1 MNPVKSE
8 NSEMFR
14 PNSIIFLAIAAILAV
29 AIACS
34 SEAPT
39 PTPPPPTA
47 TPVPSASP
55 TPTPVPLKPIE
66 IGPAADPVGFLS
78 SLPESEAACAVDA
91 LGGRDR
97 VLAMLESGVG
107 SSKLTTAEAD
117 ALDGCLSNETVQA
130 VFIGQLSK
138 DAGTLSDDTVACI
151 TDKTRGMSAAGLF
164 MEQPA
169 TDSVIS
175 SLQGIF
181 CLNHD
186 ERAALSTSA
195 SNYGFSEFGGIDSLE
210 CVVNGVGP
218 TGLQDLLGIAG
229 QSEMD
234 VAALGD
240 LFPLMIEC
248 GAIDDSTFEET
259 GFTADQVGCV
269 ISEYGVD
276 GLALLDP
283 DSTAEPDLSQLGPL
297 LLALGT
303 CEIEIEG
310 LLGGSALPVDP
321 NPAADPKVLPTVQV
335 EIPEEVEDL
344 DLPFNEEQMECLVT
358 ELGEEAITK
367 LLAGGA
373 PDPSLFAAPA
383 TCDIDLATLLGG

>member
-1 MNPVKSE
+1 
-8 NSEMFR
+8 
-14 PNSIIFLAIAAILAV
+14 
-29 AIACS
+29 
-34 SEAPT
+34 
-39 PTPPPPTA
+39 
-47 TPVPSASP
+47 
-55 TPTPVPLKPIE
+55 
-66 IGPAADPVGFLS
+66 
-78 SLPESEAACAVDA
+78 
-91 LGGRDR
+91 
-97 VLAMLESGVG
+97 MLESSVG

-117 ALDGCLSNETVQA
+117 ALDGCLSDETVLA
-130 VFIGQLSK
+130 VFVGQLSK
-138 DAGTLSDDTVACI
+138 DAGTLNDDTVACI

-186 ERAALSTSA
+186 ERAALSSGE

-218 TGLQDLLGIAG
+218 TGLQDLLGIAA
-229 QSEMD
+229 QSDMD
-234 VAALGD
+234 ITALGD

-248 GAIDDSTFEET
+248 GAIDDSAFEET

-269 ISEYGVD
+269 ISELGVD

-283 DSTAEPDLSQLGPL
+283 DAAKPDLSQLGPL

-310 LLGGSALPVDP
+310 LLGSSALPVDP
-321 NPAADPKVLPTVQV
+321 DATAGSSVLPTVQV

-344 DLPFNEEQMECLVT
+344 GLPFNEEQMACLVA
-358 ELGEEAITK
+358 ELGEDEITK

-373 PDPSLFAAPA
+373 PDLSLFAALA
-383 TCDIDLATLLGG
+383 KCDVDLATLLGG

>member
-1 MNPVKSE
+1 
-8 NSEMFR
+8 MFR
-14 PNSIIFLAIAAILAV
+14 PKSVIFLAITAIMAV

-39 PTPPPPTA
+39 PTPVPPTPTPTA
-47 TPVPSASP
+47 TP
-55 TPTPVPLKPIE
+55 TPTPVPVKPIE
-66 IGPAADPVGFLS
+66 IDPAADPVGFLS

-186 ERAALSTSA
+186 ERASLSTVE

-229 QSEMD
+229 QSGMD
-234 VAALGD
+234 IAALGD

-248 GAIDDSTFEET
+248 GAIDNSTFEET

-269 ISEYGVD
+269 ISELGAD

-283 DSTAEPDLSQLGPL
+283 DGAEPDLSQLGPL

-303 CEIEIEG
+303 CEIEIEE
-310 LLGGSALPVDP
+310 LFGGSALPVDP
-321 NPAADPKVLPTVQV
+321 DPAADPTVLPTVQV
-335 EIPEEVEDL
+335 EVPEEV
-344 DLPFNEEQMECLVT
+344 DLPFTEEQMECLVA
-358 ELGEEAITK
+358 ELGEEEITK

-373 PDPSLFAAPA
+373 PDLSLVGALA
-383 TCDIDLATLLGG
+383 TCDVNLATLLGG

>member
-1 MNPVKSE
+1 M
-8 NSEMFR
+8 
-14 PNSIIFLAIAAILAV
+14 AV

-39 PTPPPPTA
+39 PTPVPPTP
-47 TPVPSASP
+47 TVTP
-55 TPTPVPLKPIE
+55 TPTPVPVPVKPIE
-66 IGPAADPVGFLS
+66 IDPSADPVGFLS
-78 SLPESEAACAVDA
+78 ALPESEATCAVDS
-91 LGGRDR
+91 LGGRES

-107 SSKLTTAEAD
+107 STKLSNEEAD
-117 ALDGCLSNETVQA
+117 ALDACLSDETVQA

-138 DAGTLSDDTVACI
+138 DAGSLSDGTLSCI
-151 TDKTRGMSAAGLF
+151 SEKTTGMSAAGLF

-181 CLNHD
+181 CLNHE
-186 ERAALSTSA
+186 EREALSASD
-195 SNYGFSEFGGIDSLE
+195 SNYGFSEFGGVDSLE

-218 TGLQDLLGIAG
+218 TGLQDLLGAAG
-229 QSEMD
+229 GSSAD
-234 VAALGD
+234 ITALGD

-269 ISEYGVD
+269 ISELGVD

-283 DSTAEPDLSQLGPL
+283 DGAEPDLSVLGPL

-321 NPAADPKVLPTVQV
+321 NPSADPKVLPTVQV
-335 EIPEEVEDL
+335 EIPEVVEDL
-344 DLPFNEEQMECLVT
+344 DLPFTEEQMTCLVAKI
-358 ELGEEAITK
+358 GKDKITK
-367 LLAGGA
+367 LLEGGA
-373 PDPSLFAAPA
+373 PDISMFAALA
-383 TCDIDLATLLGG
+383 TCKVDLTALLGG

>member
-1 MNPVKSE
+1 
-8 NSEMFR
+8 MFR
-14 PNSIIFLAIAAILAV
+14 PKSVIIFAVAAMMVV

-39 PTPPPPTA
+39 PTPVPPTPTA
-47 TPVPSASP
+47 TP
-55 TPTPVPLKPIE
+55 TPTPVPVMPIE
-66 IGPAADPVGFLS
+66 IDPSADPVGFLNA
-78 SLPESEAACAVDA
+78 LPESEATCAVDS
-91 LGGRDR
+91 LGGRES

-107 SSKLTTAEAD
+107 STKLTSAEAE
-117 ALDGCLSNETVQA
+117 ALDACLSDETVQA

-138 DAGTLSDDTVACI
+138 DAGSLSDATLSCI
-151 TDKTRGMSAAGLF
+151 SEKTTGMSAAGLF

-181 CLNHD
+181 CLNHE
-186 ERAALSTSA
+186 ERAALSSSD
-195 SNYGFSEFGGIDSLE
+195 SNYGFSEFGGVDSLE

-218 TGLQDLLGIAG
+218 TGLQDLLGAAG
-229 QSEMD
+229 GSSMD
-234 VAALGD
+234 ITALGD

-248 GAIDDSTFEET
+248 GALDDSTFEET

-269 ISEYGVD
+269 ISELGVD

-283 DSTAEPDLSQLGPL
+283 DGAEPDLSMLGPL

-310 LLGGSALPVDP
+310 LLGGAALPVDP
-321 NPAADPKVLPTVQV
+321 NPSADPTVLPTIQV
-335 EIPEEVEDL
+335 EIPEVVEDL
-344 DLPFNEEQMECLVT
+344 DLPFTEEQMTCLVA
-358 ELGEEAITK
+358 EIGEDEITK
-367 LLAGGA
+367 LIEGGA
-373 PDPSLFAAPA
+373 PDLSLFAALA
-383 TCDIDLATLLGG
+383 ACEVDLTTLLGG